1 MGLNEAPLLFN
12 FEVESSENF
21 TYIPMS
27 VRFNLDR
34 FGLRIS
40 LEQWQTLPLEDRK
53 LLARFP
59 VEEDAEI
66 EPNFDHALFEMLRTH
81 ANIEPEWFT
90 PEEAPGLAPH
100 GQRAGRSSRI
110 RRGLAGLAAPGVA
123 QWAELEP
130 FKRYVLAKLS
140 RKPESQSRLRPGHE
154 GIRRGRLGAP
164 AATRVF
170 FHSLPSICSEPCRYP
185 WVGA

>member
-40 LEQWQTLPLEDRK
+40 LDQWQTLPLEDRK

-90 PEEAPGLAPH
+90 PEEAPAW
-100 GQRAGRSSRI
+100 
-110 RRGLAGLAAPGVA
+110 RRTDSVPEAISHQARLAGLAAPGVA

-140 RKPESQSRLRPGHE
+140 RKPEANHDFVPAMKE
-154 GIRRGRLGAP
+154 FGA
-164 AATRVF
+164 A
-170 FHSLPSICSEPCRYP
+170 
-185 WVGA
+185 G